1 MPIKP
6 AQPLSARSA
15 PAERAPLIAH
25 IIYRLDVGGMEN
37 GLVNLINAIPAQR
50 YRHAIICLTEYTDF
64 RLRIQRP
71 DVAIYALHKRP
82 GKDIG
87 VYPRL
92 WRLLRRLRP
101 DIVHT
106 RNLPALD
113 CLVPAALA
121 GVAARVHGEHG
132 RDMIDLD
139 GSNRKYNLLRRLLRP
154 FAQRYIPLSR
164 DLEIWLRDC
173 IGISPDR
180 IDRIYNGVDMLRF
193 HPPADGRAPLPLAG
207 FAAADSIV
215 IGTVGRMQTVKDQ
228 TTLVTAFLSLLERVP
243 ELRQRLRLVL
253 IGDGPLRATALQQ
266 LQQAGVAAQAW
277 LPGARDDIPELMRG
291 LDIFVLPSLAE
302 GISNT
307 ILEAMAC
314 GLPVVATR
322 VGGNAELVE
331 EGHSGALVPAADPE
345 ALAAALCVYVRDL
358 SLARRHGA
366 AGRRRVEN
374 SFSLPAMVDGYL
386 AVYDRLLGR
395 QPTISG

>member
-1 MPIKP
+1 MQIEQTSLTPSQP
-6 AQPLSARSA
+6 ATA
-15 PAERAPLIAH
+15 PRAPLVAH
-25 IIYRLDVGGMEN
+25 IIYRLDIGGMEN
-37 GLVNLINAIPAQR
+37 GLVNLINAIPATR

-64 RLRIQRP
+64 RFRIQRP
-71 DVAIYALHKRP
+71 DVEYYALHKRP

-139 GSNRKYNLLRRLLRP
+139 GSNRKYNLLRRFLRP

-164 DLEIWLRDC
+164 DLETWLRDA
-173 IGISPDR
+173 IGIAPER
-180 IDRIYNGVDMLRF
+180 IDRIYNGVDMDRF
-193 HPPADGRAPLPLAG
+193 HPAAGGRAPLLLAG
-207 FAAADSIV
+207 FALADSIV

-228 TTLVTAFLSLLERVP
+228 TTLVAAFLHLLERVP
-243 ELRQRLRLVL
+243 ELRARLRLVL
-253 IGDGPLRATALQQ
+253 VGDGPLRAVAAQQ
-266 LQQAGVAAQAW
+266 LERAGVAEQAW

-291 LDIFVLPSLAE
+291 FDIFVLPSLAE

-331 EGHSGALVPAADPE
+331 EGLTGKLIPAADP
-345 ALAAALCVYVRDL
+345 AAMAAALSVYVRDL
-358 SLARRHGA
+358 LLARRHGI
-366 AGRRRVEN
+366 AGRQRIEGH
-374 SFSLPAMVDGYL
+374 FSMPAMVEGYL
-386 AVYDRLLGR
+386 AVYDRLLAR
-395 QPTISG
+395 QRTIPG

>member
-1 MPIKP
+1 MQIESS
-6 AQPLSARSA
+6 PLLPGRPVYAVR
-15 PAERAPLIAH
+15 PPLVAH

-37 GLVNLINAIPAQR
+37 GLVNLINSTPTER

-64 RLRIQRP
+64 RFRLQRP
-71 DVAIYALHKRP
+71 DVEIYALHKRP
-82 GKDIG
+82 GKDLG

-113 CLVPAALA
+113 SLVPAALA

-132 RDMIDLD
+132 RDMIDID
-139 GSNRKYNLLRRLLRP
+139 GRNRKYNMLRRVLRP

-164 DLEIWLRDC
+164 DLEIWLRDS
-173 IGISPDR
+173 IGITPDR
-180 IDRIYNGVDMLRF
+180 IDRIYNGVDMERF
-193 HPPADGRAPLPLAG
+193 HPAAGGREPLPVAG
-207 FAAADSIV
+207 FASADSIV
-215 IGTVGRMQTVKDQ
+215 IGTVGRLQTVKDQ
-228 TTLVTAFLSLLERVP
+228 TTLVAAFLDLLERVP
-243 ELRQRLRLVL
+243 ELCTRLRLVL
-253 IGDGPLRATALQQ
+253 VGDGPLRTAVAQQ
-266 LQQAGVAAQAW
+266 LERAGVAAKTW
-277 LPGARDDIPELMRG
+277 LPGARDDIPALMRG

-331 EGHSGALVPAADPE
+331 DGQTGMLIPAADP
-345 ALAAALCVYVRDL
+345 AAMAAALSIYVRDL
-358 SLARRHGA
+358 ALARRHGL
-366 AGRRRVEN
+366 AGRQRIERH
-374 SFSLPAMVDGYL
+374 FSMPAMVERYL
-386 AVYDRLLGR
+386 AVYDRLLDR
-395 QPTISG
+395 QRTIPG